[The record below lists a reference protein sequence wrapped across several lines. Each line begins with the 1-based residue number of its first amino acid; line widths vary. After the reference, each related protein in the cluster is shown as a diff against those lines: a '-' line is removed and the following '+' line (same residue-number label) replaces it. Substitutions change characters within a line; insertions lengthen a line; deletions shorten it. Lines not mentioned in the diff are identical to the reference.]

1 MNVIRYP
8 TDTLARLLRDQKV
21 ATMPQLKNALGT
33 SVTFTVLRKLAPL
46 GYRSSYSHGG
56 TYYTLDSIA
65 QYDERGLWS
74 YRDIHFSRHG
84 TLAEHRCHA
93 RNQRSCR
100 LLHHRTGRG
109 GAGSHQRC
117 VATPGGAG
125 RLSAGNWPAAICIA
139 PRSASAARSSGPRGR
154 RSKSQEGDLQAAMV
168 LFYSLL
174 DEQQRR
180 LYTGL
185 ESLEWG
191 HGGNQRMAKL
201 FGLDADTVARGRA
214 ELLSG
219 QILPERVRRAGGGR
233 PRAEKNPEILSPLR
247 QLLRDETAGGPMAR
261 RGLWTGLRLEQISSQ
276 LGRLGISVCPNTVR
290 RLL

>member
-8 TDTLARLLRDQKV
+8 IDTLARLLRDQKV
-21 ATMPQLKNALGT
+21 ATMPQLKHALGT
-33 SVTFTVLRKLAPL
+33 SVSFTVLRKLAPL

-84 TLAEHRCHA
+84 TLLNTAA
-93 RNQRSCR
+93 SLVTNAP
-100 LLHHRTGRG
+100 
-109 GAGSHQRC
+109 AGYFTNELDEVVQ
-117 VATPGGAG
+117 VATKDALRHLVEQDRLYRRELAG
-125 RLSAGNWPAAICIA
+125 RYLYCAKERQRRQEQW
-139 PRSASAARSSGPRGR
+139 AARQAQQSP
-154 RSKSQEGDLQAAMV
+154 EDDLQAAMV

-191 HGGNQRMAKL
+191 HGGDQRMAKL

-219 QILPERVRRAGGGR
+219 QVLQERVRRTGGGR
-233 PRAEKNPEILSPLR
+233 PRAEKK
-247 QLLRDETAGGPMAR
+247 
-261 RGLWTGLRLEQISSQ
+261 RLKS
-276 LGRLGISVCPNTVR
+276 
-290 RLL
+290 